1 MLSILNSPGDSD
13 SEPDITGDMPFLLTT
28 EAHQLLIDAL
38 LAHAKEVHTKHEDD
52 QPELVRQEPK
62 TRKED
67 S

>member
-38 LAHAKEVHTKHEDD
+38 LAHAKEVHAEREHD
-52 QPELVRQEPK
+52 QSEPPGQKPE